1 MIKNNIMRPL
11 EGIRVIGLEQYMAG
25 PYCTMLLADAGAE
38 VIKIE
43 KPNVGDP
50 RRHMPPFA
58 EKDNI
63 KKAAGFMGYN
73 RNKKSLAL
81 NLQSPEGINIFKKLA
96 NTADVVVENL
106 RPGAMEKIGLT
117 YNKMG
122 SQNNKL
128 IWALIS
134 GFGQLDGY
142 RGPYSERPA
151 FDIVTEA
158 MSGIMHQ
165 VGFADK
171 PPSWTIYGM
180 ADIYTG
186 MVTSYGVMQALFMRE
201 KTGKGQLIDSAMF
214 DNMLSLNE
222 AMVALHSVTKQSPA
236 RGKPKNLFPR
246 GAFKTRDGYIALN
259 VPDNI
264 IWERLCRTIQREDL
278 VTDKR
283 CKTGVERAA
292 NSEYIQ
298 KIIDDWL
305 IQFTRA
311 EAIEEL
317 NNNGVPTGP
326 INTAPDI
333 FSDPHVQSRK
343 LLMEI
348 EDEEVGTYQFSRTPP
363 LMSAAPELPHRR
375 SPKLGEH
382 SEEILSELGY
392 KSEEIN
398 KFISKGITG
407 TPQKNQI

>member
-1 MIKNNIMRPL
+1 MIKNKIIRPL

-58 EKDNI
+58 EKGSI

-81 NLQSPEGINIFKKLA
+81 NLQSPEGKDVFKKLV

-106 RPGAMEKIGLT
+106 RPGAMKKIGLT
-117 YNKMG
+117 YNEMG
-122 SQNNKL
+122 NQNSKL

-222 AMVALHSVTKQSPA
+222 AMVALHSVTKQSPT

-246 GAFKTRDGYIALN
+246 GAFKTKDGYIALN

-264 IWERLCRTIQREDL
+264 IWERLCKTIQREDL
-278 VTDKR
+278 ATDKR

-343 LLMEI
+343 LLMTI

-363 LMSAAPELPHRR
+363 LMSASPELPNRR

-382 SEEILSELGY
+382 SEPILSELGY
-392 KSEEIN
+392 LSLIH
-398 KFISKGITG
+398 I
-407 TPQKNQI
+407 